1 MRTKNEERE
10 RERKGGEEG
19 REPKTSIRA
28 SVMDGKRVRGK
39 EDVRSEGRIS

>member
-10 RERKGGEEG
+10 RKDGEEG

-28 SVMDGKRVRGK
+28 SVMDGKRVCGK